1 MIAGKADT
9 KRQQTRISTNSTLRV
24 AIVSDLHVF
33 GEIKPG
39 AAAPSWLPASASA
52 AATAD
57 NPLAHLKQLIDR
69 EAITADIL
77 IVPGDIT
84 NAASNVGLTAAWR
97 FVQEIK
103 AWLKAKELFATVG
116 NHDLDSRGLEEETG
130 EDFDP
135 KGNVLLLHPPFPYDH
150 EHRDNKYW
158 ARNFC
163 ITQSNDVTIL
173 NINSC
178 AFHGYL
184 SEKQTIEEYK
194 HGRISSVTR
203 RQIEQELQTLSKT
216 QINIVLMH
224 HHPLQHKE
232 FKFDD
237 HEAAKGG
244 TDLVKM
250 IEAFPSAN
258 WIIIHGHRHAP
269 NMMVGPGGSTAPYIF
284 SAGSFSVSIDTRI
297 LKNCENQFYVV
308 EFDLDETRRRRGGIY
323 GTIDAWT
330 WSPSGW
336 FASPPSS
343 KIPMKSGFGV
353 RAQPHEL
360 AQRIYD
366 HISKMAPPFTT
377 VAEIT
382 NDALQE
388 LRFVLP
394 RDIKLT
400 LEHLKDEFQ
409 VRVTINESAL
419 ETSQVFRPPAGK
431 L

>member
-1 MIAGKADT
+1 MIS
-9 KRQQTRISTNSTLRV
+9 STARAKQKKVSNSANDILRV

-33 GEIKPG
+33 GEIKAG
-39 AAAPSWLPASASA
+39 AAQPSWLPASASA
-52 AATAD
+52 SSTAE
-57 NPLAHLKQLIDR
+57 NPLAHLRRLIER
-69 EAITADIL
+69 EAISADLL

-84 NAASNVGLTAAWR
+84 NAASNIGLTAAWR
-97 FVQEIK
+97 FIQEIK
-103 AWLKAKELFATVG
+103 NWLKAKELFATVG
-116 NHDLDSRGLEEETG
+116 NHDLDSRGLEEEAG

-150 EHRDNKYW
+150 EDRDNKYW

-163 ITQSNDVTIL
+163 ITQSDDVTIL

-184 SEKQTIEEYK
+184 SDKQTAEEYK

-203 RQIEQELQTLSKT
+203 RQIEQELQGLRKT

-232 FKFDD
+232 FKFED

-244 TDLVKM
+244 SELIQM
-250 IEAFPSAN
+250 IETFPSAN
-258 WIIIHGHRHAP
+258 WIVIHGHRHAP
-269 NMMVGPGGSTAPYIF
+269 NIMVAPGRGTAPYIF

-297 LKNCENQFYVV
+297 MKNCENQFYVV
-308 EFDLDETRRRRGGIY
+308 EFDLGETRRRKGGIY
-323 GTIDAWT
+323 GVIQSWT

-360 AQRIYD
+360 AQRISDYLANITD
-366 HISKMAPPFTT
+366 PFVT
-377 VAEIT
+377 VGEIIR
-382 NDALQE
+382 DALPE

-394 RDIKLT
+394 SDIIGA
-400 LEHLKDEFQ
+400 LEHLRDTFQ
-409 VRVTINESAL
+409 IRVTIYQSAL
-419 ETSQVFRPPAGK
+419 ETSQIFKPSAGTP
-431 L
+431 